1 MLEGPLMTALL
12 PQALKRRIRALPQ
25 WSPVALRQPQHV
37 VQVRMR
43 GTQGEIDV
51 TAAAVV
57 VALSPLTLGVG
68 FDQATG
74 AALGDCSAPMLRFV
88 DVESRHTV
96 GELELLRVRDSLTQ
110 AARIALF
117 EVRGATQRCVQ
128 WPYRP
133 WNRFLQ
139 DRAIRGHRRPDS
151 FWMPPEAVQQL
162 MIFYICP
169 RQVVLVSVEYGEHR
183 NLFPMDLIGSVA
195 PDRFTLALR
204 NSSRSVPA
212 MKSARRVVLSDVA
225 AADCGLAYRLGANHR
240 APLGDWQ
247 SLPCAT
253 ERSREFCLPYPQSA
267 LRVRELE
274 ILDFETVGSHTFF
287 VTRVA
292 AERPLGEADQLH
304 HTSGLYQHFRTRHG
318 RPFPAAA

>member
-1 MLEGPLMTALL
+1 MTALL
-12 PQALKRRIRALPQ
+12 PHTLKNRIRALPQ
-25 WSPVALRQPQHV
+25 WSPVALRQPQEV
-37 VQVRMR
+37 VKVRMR
-43 GTQGEIDV
+43 GLKGEIDV

-57 VALSPLTLGVG
+57 AALNPLTLGVG
-68 FDQATG
+68 LDEPAR
-74 AALGDCSAPMLRFV
+74 AALSDCSTPLLRFV
-88 DVESRHTV
+88 DTESGRAV
-96 GELELLRVRDSLTQ
+96 GALELLRIRDCFTQ

-117 EVRGATQRCVQ
+117 EVRGAAQHCVQ
-128 WPYRP
+128 WPYRA
-133 WNRFLQ
+133 WNRYLQ
-139 DRAIRGHRRPDS
+139 NRAISRSRRPDN

-169 RQVVLVSVEYGEHR
+169 RQVVLVSVEDGEHR

-204 NSSRSVPA
+204 NTSRSVPV

-225 AADCGLAYRLGANHR
+225 AADCRLAYQLGAHHR
-240 APLGDWQ
+240 EPVADWR

-253 ERSREFCLPYPQSA
+253 ERSRSFSIPYPRSA

-274 ILDFETVGSHTFF
+274 ILDFETIGSHTFF
-287 VTRVA
+287 VTRIA
-292 AERPLGEADQLH
+292 GEQPLAEADQLH
-304 HTSGLYQHFRTRHG
+304 HTSGFYQHFRMSHG